1 MTFALGR
8 NSSFA
13 GLCVHR
19 RCGGG
24 RSCTVRRPWLAT
36 TPVATAI
43 IHTGNAQAYP
53 QATPAFI
60 QIPFNLTCSNTA
72 RTVNRFLEPAFFAGN
87 EANDDLNR
95 HSIKF
100 GAAPRP
106 LPMPD
111 RPDAPNGLIAYWQ
124 RRPRAPPAPTRPRA
138 GRTVRPPEN
147 MFSVPLFYTFS
158 QRCCRN
164 VTVANR
170 RCDTVRAVLT
180 ARIVRSHGLYH
191 WARGGS
197 RNEPTLRAALDL
209 GHACR
214 VFW

>member
-43 IHTGNAQAYP
+43 IHPGNAQAYP

-100 GAAPRP
+100 G
-106 LPMPD
+106 
-111 RPDAPNGLIAYWQ
+111 
-124 RRPRAPPAPTRPRA
+124 PPAPPSDAGPA
-138 GRTVRPPEN
+138 GRAERPDRLLAASSSSPSSPNSSASWLHGTNSREHV
-147 MFSVPLFYTFS
+147 FGS
-158 QRCCRN
+158 
-164 VTVANR
+164 
-170 RCDTVRAVLT
+170 AVL
-180 ARIVRSHGLYH
+180 H
-191 WARGGS
+191 
-197 RNEPTLRAALDL
+197 
-209 GHACR
+209 
-214 VFW
+214 VFSAMLPKRDSCE